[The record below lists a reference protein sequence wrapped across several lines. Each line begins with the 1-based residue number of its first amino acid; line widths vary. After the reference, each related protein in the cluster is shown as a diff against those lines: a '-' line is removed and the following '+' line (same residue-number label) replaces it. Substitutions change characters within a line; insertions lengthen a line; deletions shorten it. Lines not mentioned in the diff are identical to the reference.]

1 MDNLSG
7 KPPSSALNSLSE
19 SANCPPSPS
28 SRKSKTK
35 TAFQSAFHRSKGK
48 RPPRLTVTSDF
59 SDGSLNSPALSSPG
73 YALDSSSESEHRP
86 DFSTSKN
93 ISNRVSSALK
103 LTIPKR
109 WKRSSKPNSPQSASA
124 HLPTGFHQQPYH
136 ARTYSPERNLQS
148 LNHSSSFPAQPLPN
162 LDSPASVADLPDS
175 SQQRNTLDELAASTL
190 SILPLQTSKTSFFV
204 GSPSRSSTE
213 SNGSYIFRTK
223 SSNSFSS
230 SLSIP
235 SPTSN
240 RSANFDEHGPSSSS
254 ELNTIKLSLSD
265 FSLPSVEYGETP
277 IAFLDRLQ
285 ASVPARFMP
294 GLLSQSNHSFM
305 KIALR
310 RYLSDL
316 PLKEIAL
323 DMALRKFLALFIL
336 PQETQQIDRVLSSF
350 SDQYY
355 HCNPSFYE
363 SSDECYILTFSLM
376 ILHTD
381 FYNINNRQ
389 KMTKSEFIA
398 NTNLPNILP
407 EILECFYD
415 NITYTPFVHVEEDP
429 SSLISPAGERTS
441 FSQRF
446 SDSQFRL
453 SKRNPLATES
463 HFVGIER
470 QLTGFRLNLQSIL
483 RYDQLDGIPVADSS
497 ICPNASEHY
506 KQFMT
511 APYIQIVSHRSQP
524 QAFSFHFA
532 PETESESTNPA
543 VVNIKVVK
551 LGIVVQNERARK
563 EKLVSGR
570 EVGVILTSSK
580 LMFFKNLSWIEGL
593 ISQLQEFHSSTRS
606 PPHYFTPSLTSL
618 SPDYIIPLSNLVAFT
633 EKKNDTDG
641 SYSFI
646 IKQRNSTTYVLST
659 ESEHEMNDWI
669 HKVNFVSAFATSG
682 IAPREKLCCV
692 DQSDT
697 SVKASVSVLP
707 EIEEDKEAMTKVS
720 HETGSEMLECSKLR
734 IFIVQNRI
742 CKLEERL
749 QEVESKFI
757 IEKGNVDNLL
767 RMAPIQSR
775 TRVRLVRAANNL
787 RKVLRVHIIE
797 LCKLKSSIK
806 VLKEDLELDN
816 HLQRYL
822 HSVFPPPSSKKESSS
837 TVLYPS
843 GYAGDR
849 TLSNA
854 SKRRNQLRLGN
865 NSDLQNLRAKS
876 SESEALDVDVQDKI
890 EDTSCPIVKQ
900 DIVTFNGQRLSVV
913 EVPDDFV
920 PGKLAQENTQSEAII
935 R

>member
-7 KPPSSALNSLSE
+7 KPPSSPINPLSE
-19 SANCPPSPS
+19 SANCPPFPQ
-28 SRKSKTK
+28 SRKSKK
-35 TAFQSAFHRSKGK
+35 KNAFQSAFHRSKGK
-48 RPPRLTVTSDF
+48 RPPRLTVTSEM
-59 SDGSLNSPALSSPG
+59 SDGSLNSPSLSSPG
-73 YALDSSSESEHRP
+73 YALDSSSESEHRS

-103 LTIPKR
+103 LSIPKR

-124 HLPTGFHQQPYH
+124 HLPTGLHQQQRH
-136 ARTYSPERNLQS
+136 RAKTYSPERKSLS
-148 LNHSSSFPAQPLPN
+148 LNHSSSFPTQPSSN
-162 LDSPASVADLPDS
+162 NETPAPVTDLS
-175 SQQRNTLDELAASTL
+175 NISQRSTLDELAVSTL

-235 SPTSN
+235 SQTSN
-240 RSANFDEHGPSSSS
+240 RSANFDEHGPSSLPEPSKS
-254 ELNTIKLSLSD
+254 SLSD
-265 FSLPSVEYGETP
+265 YSLLPIEHGETP
-277 IAFLDRLQ
+277 AAFLERLQ
-285 ASVPARFMP
+285 AFVPARFIP
-294 GLLSQSNHSFM
+294 GLLSQSNLSSM

-323 DMALRKFLALFIL
+323 DMALRKFLALFVL

-398 NTNLPNILP
+398 NTNLPNIMP

-429 SSLISPAGERTS
+429 NSLSSPAGERSS

-446 SDSQFRL
+446 GDSQFRF

-463 HFVGIER
+463 HFVGIEQ

-483 RYDQLDGIPVADSS
+483 SYDQLDGIPVAGSS
-497 ICPNASEHY
+497 ICPNAREHY
-506 KQFMT
+506 KQFMN

-551 LGIVVQNERARK
+551 LGIIVQNERMRK
-563 EKLVSGR
+563 DKTVSGR
-570 EVGVILTSSK
+570 EVGVVLTSSK
-580 LMFFKNLSWIEGL
+580 LMFFKNTSWVEGL
-593 ISQLQEFHSSTRS
+593 ISQFHEFQSSTKS

-618 SPDYIIPLSNLVAFT
+618 DPDYIIPLSNLVAFH
-633 EKKNDTDG
+633 EKKNDNDG

-646 IKQRNSTTYVLST
+646 IKQKNTSTYMFST
-659 ESEHEMNDWI
+659 GSEHEMNDWI
-669 HKVNFVSAFATSG
+669 YKVNFVSAFATSG
-682 IAPREKLCCV
+682 IAPREKLCCA

-720 HETGSEMLECSKLR
+720 HETGSEMLECSRLR

-749 QEVESKFI
+749 REVESKFI
-757 IEKGNVDNLL
+757 NEKGNVDNLL

-787 RKVLRVHIIE
+787 RKVLRMHIIE
-797 LCKLKSSIK
+797 ICKLKSSIK
-806 VLKEDLELDN
+806 ILKEDLELDN
-816 HLQRYL
+816 HLQKYL
-822 HSVFPPPSSKKESSS
+822 HSVFPPPASKESSS
-837 TVLYPS
+837 SVLYPL
-843 GYAGDR
+843 GYAGGR

-865 NSDLQNLRAKS
+865 NSELQNLRAKS
-876 SESEALDVDVQDKI
+876 SELEVPNADVQDRV
-890 EDTSCPIVKQ
+890 EDPGSPKVKQ
-900 DIVTFNGQRLSVV
+900 DIVTCNGQRLSVV

-920 PGKLAQENTQSEAII
+920 PENLAQETVQPGS
-935 R
+935 